1 MKKLSTYLFLI
12 LFTLQAPSWADDIT
26 DFQIEGM
33 SIGDS
38 LLDLFSE
45 EEIKN
50 NLEFFYDNNKF
61 ISFTSKHA
69 TFETYDAVQFHFK
82 SNDKKYIIHS
92 MDGTL
97 IYDNKI
103 NECHKEKDKIVKELT
118 KLFGKKT
125 TIEDLGTYSHSYDK
139 SGKSKVSPVY
149 FDFKDGSSFAVAC
162 TDWSEELTKEKGFT
176 DRLKVSMDS
185 KDFNFFIN
193 NEAYK

>member
-125 TIEDLGTYSHSYDK
+125 TIEDLGTYSHSYDNLE
-139 SGKSKVSPVY
+139 KV
-149 FDFKDGSSFAVAC
+149 K
-162 TDWSEELTKEKGFT
+162 
-176 DRLKVSMDS
+176 
-185 KDFNFFIN
+185 
-193 NEAYK
+193 